1 MRNIGCLYNIA
12 HTPVQMHGVLGVLN
26 NNKTSQRRKEHRWSC
41 KATMEPRIN
50 PAQSRQKTCPRTNAD
65 FHAYGGAQSCLGLQI
80 TGGPNLHMSCWGLQI
95 TGGPN
100 LYMTIPD
107 MLYGCFVK
115 VFSIYR
121 NSDKFSTCLGCSS
134 NSHEPVLGVRGV
146 PQSDAVTA
154 GLGKASL

>member
-1 MRNIGCLYNIA
+1 
-12 HTPVQMHGVLGVLN
+12 MHGVLGVLN
-26 NNKTSQRRKEHRWSC
+26 NNKTSQRQNIAGHAKQS
-41 KATMEPRIN
+41 TMEPRSI
-50 PAQSRQKTCPRTNAD
+50 QLSLQKKISPRTNAD

-80 TGGPNLHMSCWGLQI
+80 TGGPNLHISCWGLQI

-100 LYMTIPD
+100 LRMTIPD
-107 MLYGCFVK
+107 MLWLHCQ
-115 VFSIYR
+115 SAIYR

-134 NSHEPVLGVRGV
+134 NSHKPVLGVRGV